1 MTNAILHFSTTTFEY
16 LFKWFVFFYPEETSL
31 SNYSDDNTLHSVG
44 NTIEN
49 VKEALRD
56 DFRIIGNWFH
66 ENVRNW

>member
-1 MTNAILHFSTTTFEY
+1 MIC
-16 LFKWFVFFYPEETSL
+16 FFYPEETSL
-31 SNYSDDNTLHSVG
+31 SNYSDDNTLYSVG

-56 DFRIIGNWFH
+56 DFRIIENWFH